1 MTVDKTQA
9 GYPISIPGSR
19 PVCLPANPSQEQYMS
34 KESVIAGWGYFDVTQ
49 ESPETSKVLRDTEVR
64 VQSHDT
70 CLNTRG
76 AYRWDGRKHV
86 VRYGYSPS
94 QYQPSINICT
104 AGRTE
109 VWHGPRPGDSGSALM
124 MEENGRSSKIFPILW
139 CIVYSSKQTFMIT
152 KKARRQRMAG

>member
-1 MTVDKTQA
+1 
-9 GYPISIPGSR
+9 
-19 PVCLPANPSQEQYMS
+19 MS

-86 VRYGYSPS
+86 LRYGYFPS

-124 MEENGRSSKIFPILW
+124 MEENGRSSY
-139 CIVYSSKQTFMIT
+139 IVCL
-152 KKARRQRMAG
+152 

>member
-1 MTVDKTQA
+1 M
-9 GYPISIPGSR
+9 
-19 PVCLPANPSQEQYMS
+19 CLPANPSQEQYMS

-86 VRYGYSPS
+86 LRYGYFPS
-94 QYQPSINICT
+94 QYQPDINICT

-124 MEENGRSSKIFPILW
+124 MEENGRSSKIFSILLNKEKALVGAFSV
-139 CIVYSSKQTFMIT
+139 IVKLCQRIVLIQQLYYCSFKYSDLLPSE
-152 KKARRQRMAG
+152 

>member
-1 MTVDKTQA
+1 MD
-9 GYPISIPGSR
+9 PIRIPGFR

-34 KESVIAGWGYFDVTQ
+34 KGSVIAGWGYYDVTQ
-49 ESPETSKVLRDTEVR
+49 ESPQTSKVLRETEVR

-70 CLNTRG
+70 CLNTWG

-86 VRYGYSPS
+86 LRYGYSPG
-94 QYQPSINICT
+94 QYRRDIHICT

-124 MEENGRSSKIFPILW
+124 MEENGRSSKIFPILY
-139 CIVYSSKQTFMIT
+139 V
-152 KKARRQRMAG
+152 